1 MPAVYESLAAGL
13 VAEGVEVAFGVIGA
27 GTYQLTQTLV
37 DTPGVRYVAARHEH
51 GAVAMADGY
60 GRITGRVGVALI
72 SADAGLT
79 NAMTALST
87 AQLAGSKTLI
97 IVGDQSTDAKAVQTR
112 LDQVPL
118 ERALGVRT
126 IHVSPGT
133 AQRTLARAFDE
144 LALGH
149 GPVLLNLPWD
159 VSSAP
164 DIGGAGPSHFR
175 AHPVSLPPP
184 GDDVVDDVIGLIA
197 LAKRPLVLAGQGAT
211 SPATRDALQRLA
223 SRIGALTATTLLAK
237 GLWPGDP
244 FSLGVCGSFATSQEA
259 ALLAE
264 TDLLLAFGCSLNPH
278 TQGDGAFF
286 AQAKIVQ
293 VDTDPAA
300 LGRWRPIDVGI
311 VGEAATVAAKLE
323 QAAQVLSSSDLTE
336 FGRHVDGWRTTEVA
350 ATIEKID
357 KWTNV
362 PTVEV
367 GDGFADPHEVM
378 RAVDELT
385 PRNRLVAIDIG
396 YFMSYPAV
404 YLDAGSAPS
413 MICPWEYGAIGCAL
427 GPAVGAALGRPDLYP
442 VLVIGDGGLSAVL
455 PELETVVRC
464 QLPMLIVVMDDQG
477 YRAERELFHQ
487 RGLAATSADIPS
499 PDFEAL
505 GRGFGMDAYT
515 ARSGREARQALES
528 LDPSRPSLLRVVL
541 DPRFPNPEMA
551 RAMQG
556 M

>member
-13 VAEGVEVAFGVIGA
+13 VAEGVEVAFGVMGA

-211 SPATRDALQRLA
+211 SPAARDALQRLA

-286 AQAKIVQ
+286 AQAKVVQ
-293 VDTDPAA
+293 VDTDSAA

-362 PTVEV
+362 PTAEV

-427 GPAVGAALGRPDLYP
+427 GPAIGAALGRPDLYP

-499 PDFEAL
+499 PDFETL

>member
-13 VAEGVEVAFGVIGA
+13 AAEGADVVFGVMGA
-27 GTYQLTQTLV
+27 GTYQLTQMLV

-60 GRITGRVGVALI
+60 GRITGRPGVALI

-87 AQLAGSKTLI
+87 ALLAGSKVLI
-97 IVGDQSTDAKAVQTR
+97 VVGDQSADAKAVQTR

-118 ERALGVRT
+118 ARSLGVRT
-126 IHVSPGT
+126 IHVTPGMVQQ
-133 AQRTLARAFDE
+133 ALARAFDE

-164 DIGGAGPSHFR
+164 DTGGAALTRFR
-175 AHPVSLPPP
+175 APLVSQSPPE
-184 GDDVVDDVIGLIA
+184 DSVADEVTGLIA
-197 LAKRPLVLAGQGAT
+197 LAKRPLILAGRGAM
-211 SPATRDALQRLA
+211 SVAAREALQKLA

-244 FSLGVCGSFATSQEA
+244 FCLGVCGSFSTSEVAT
-259 ALLAE
+259 LLAE
-264 TDLLLAFGCSLNPH
+264 ADLLLAFGCSLNPH

-286 AQAKIVQ
+286 TRAKVVQ
-293 VDTDPAA
+293 IDADPAA

-311 VGEAATVAAKLE
+311 VGEAAVVAARLE
-323 QAAQVLSSSDLTE
+323 QAAQALSQVDLKE
-336 FGRHVDGWRTTEVA
+336 FGRDVDGWRTTEVA
-350 ATIEKID
+350 AAIEKID
-357 KWTNV
+357 KWTTV
-362 PTVEV
+362 PKGEV

-385 PRNRLVAIDIG
+385 PRERLVAIDIG

-427 GPAVGAALGRPDLYP
+427 GPAIGAALGRPDLYP
-442 VLVIGDGGLSAVL
+442 VLVTGDGGLSAVL
-455 PELETVVRC
+455 PELDTVARC

-487 RGLAATSADIPS
+487 RGLAATSTDIPS

-505 GRGFGMDAYT
+505 GRGFGLDAYT

-528 LDPSRPSLLRVVL
+528 LDPTRPSLLRVLL
-541 DPRFPNPEMA
+541 DPHFLNPEMA
-551 RAMQG
+551 RAMRG